1 MREKLEILWDFLE
14 VSPSKKNKVQKHTD
28 YTQTTF
34 DKYFQEIE
42 RCESEKRQN
51 IKLFIDKVRAEIINW
66 WEKTAKSDTEKS
78 RFTNFTSDCYTE
90 ELLILHEMELDDL
103 KQYYSEN
110 E

>member
-1 MREKLEILWDFLE
+1 MKDFDTILKLMPFYILFLF
-14 VSPSKKNKVQKHTD
+14 
-28 YTQTTF
+28 QTTF

-42 RCESEKRQN
+42 RCETEKRQN